1 HVPGGPRGRADE
13 LAGGASDPAG
23 GGEPQGLG
31 RQPHLGGGTCPGSVD
46 VRPGDV
52 QAGRAFCPGVRQPD
66 PARLRQSP
74 AAAPYPARSPPPPP
88 CPSPPRLTKSPA
100 FRPPRREV
108 FEDLAL
114 QCREPPLQVR
124 AKRRHVSG
132 SGRIVLKPAGNHFD
146 LLDFAVVGLKAIQ
159 VAEAK

>member
-1 HVPGGPRGRADE
+1 VNVVGGPRGRADE

-74 AAAPYPARSPPPPP
+74 AAAPYPARSPLIKY
-88 CPSPPRLTKSPA
+88 PRPGVSMPLGNRAVAVQLLGTLRGPA
-100 FRPPRREV
+100 P
-108 FEDLAL
+108 DLA
-114 QCREPPLQVR
+114 
-124 AKRRHVSG
+124 
-132 SGRIVLKPAGNHFD
+132 PAG
-146 LLDFAVVGLKAIQ
+146 LVTAAAVVETELAPSFRLPLL
-159 VAEAK
+159 